1 MNTNHLRYMLAID
14 GSKNLTAAAQELY
27 LSQPALTKTLNMME
41 ETYHVQLFDRSRSP
55 ITPTYAGRVFLEEAR
70 RLLDMENHLES
81 QMKLLANGEKGRVS
95 FGIPGAHGTTY
106 LPLIVPAFTKRYP
119 DITIDITEAHMT
131 ELERLL
137 LDGSLDIC
145 MSTLPISIDILDY
158 EEIFDDPIVI
168 GVSRDSDFARRFD
181 LSENTLFT
189 PYIISGKELDGQVFD
204 GGSPEGGVRRVAND
218 LFMRYSVHPKRIH
231 TFYRHETAV
240 KMAAV
245 DGHFVVTPCFTPR
258 NLGVDGK
265 MAFFTLDNPVYNRK
279 KIICYRKGQLLSP
292 QARQLIEVIEEVVR
306 QEMESNAWNM
316 QPLTARYAKGDG
328 GFMRS

>member
-204 GGSPEGGVRRVAND
+204 GGSPEG
-218 LFMRYSVHPKRIH
+218 
-231 TFYRHETAV
+231 FYRHETAV

>member
-14 GSKNLTAAAQELY
+14 GCKNLTAAAQDLY

-55 ITPTYAGRVFLEEAR
+55 IEPTYAGRVFLEEAR
-70 RLLDMENHLES
+70 RLLEMENHLES

-106 LPLIVPAFTKRYP
+106 LPLIVPAFSKKYP
-119 DITIDITEAHMT
+119 NITIDVTEAHMA
-131 ELERLL
+131 ELEKRL
-137 LDGSLDIC
+137 LDGSVDIC
-145 MSTLPISIDILDY
+145 MSTLPISLDILDY

-168 GVSRDSDFARRFD
+168 GVSRDTAFARQFD
-181 LSENTLFT
+181 LSGNTLFT
-189 PYIISGKELDGQVFD
+189 PYVISGKELDGQIFD
-204 GGSPEGGVRRVAND
+204 SGSPDGGVRRVAND
-218 LFMRYSVHPKRIH
+218 LFMRHSVHPKRID

-258 NLGVDGK
+258 NLGVDGA
-265 MAFFTLDNPVYNRK
+265 MAFFTLDNPVYCRK

-292 QARQLIEVIEEVVR
+292 QARQLIEVIKEVVM
-306 QEMESNAWNM
+306 QNEESNAWGM
-316 QPLTARYAKGDG
+316 QPAVARYVQMDEAE
-328 GFMRS
+328 